1 MNREAAKY
9 QIWQQVR
16 ISIGGQI
23 DRQIK
28 IPIWK
33 QIRGQVREQ
42 AKCRIGDQVWSPI
55 INAVCLVWDDIWILT
70 KRDIDESKQD

>member
-1 MNREAAKY
+1 MAHEAAKY

-16 ISIGGQI
+16 ISISGQI

-28 IPIWK
+28 IPILALL
-33 QIRGQVREQ
+33 REQVHEQ

-55 INAVCLVWDDIWILT
+55 VNAVCLVWDDIWIQT
-70 KRDIDESKQD
+70 RRGSDDPK